1 MKPQKAFLFIFPAH
15 PLCPRLPAPRFF
27 PLSLFYALRYTLL
40 RFLGGASPGISALTR
55 STWVARLWLT
65 WSFASGNITARRF
78 ADRRRSLVAAT
89 VGGTHCQRTFN
100 KKREREREREI
111 SGAFMFLH
119 KVGSSRLWRALLFR
133 LPRSLHTATK
143 ILPVLVGMRWWFK
156 LALAS
161 PIVVVFFFSFSF
173 HDTQRYAAGSREY
186 PDRVTSA
193 CKSFAVPYQLF
204 LIPVW
209 WPTTMSDLS
218 LLYDRPDLLG
228 VTL

>member
-100 KKREREREREI
+100 KKRERERERD
-111 SGAFMFLH
+111 
-119 KVGSSRLWRALLFR
+119 K
-133 LPRSLHTATK
+133 RSLHVSAQSWLLSSLESSSFPFATVSAYRDK
-143 ILPVLVGMRWWFK
+143 DIAGI
-156 LALAS
+156 S
-161 PIVVVFFFSFSF
+161 
-173 HDTQRYAAGSREY
+173 RYAMM
-186 PDRVTSA
+186 V
-193 CKSFAVPYQLF
+193 
-204 LIPVW
+204 
-209 WPTTMSDLS
+209 
-218 LLYDRPDLLG
+218 
-228 VTL
+228 